1 MGWYLAPVPFLIHG
15 IGMLIDEAWFHR
27 RRGLPRWERLG
38 HPLDTLT
45 VLACYAL
52 ALALPAAG
60 AGLTIYLG
68 AAAFSCLFITKDEW
82 IHARHCTGG
91 EMWLHAFLFVMHP
104 VLLAIAGAWRFA
116 SPHPPAPGIDAGAP
130 AWATPSAVPD
140 SGHAFFETFLIG
152 QAAVTA
158 VFLLYQLLYWN
169 GPWKPALPATR

>member
-1 MGWYLAPVPFLIHG
+1 MWYMAPFPFLLHG

-45 VLACYAL
+45 VLACYVL
-52 ALALPAAG
+52 ALVLPSTG
-60 AGLTIYLG
+60 AGLTVYLC
-68 AAAFSCLFITKDEW
+68 AAVFSSLFITKDEW
-82 IHARHCTGG
+82 VHVRHCTGG
-91 EMWLHAFLFVMHP
+91 EMWLHAFLFIMHP

-116 SPHPPAPGIDAGAP
+116 SPSAFPSSLLPSLPQAFPDAGR
-130 AWATPSAVPD
+130 
-140 SGHAFFETFLIG
+140 AFFGAFLVG

-158 VFLLYQLLYWN
+158 MFLLYQLLYWN

>member
-1 MGWYLAPVPFLIHG
+1 MLSMGSMWWYIAPFPFLLHA

-52 ALALPAAG
+52 ALALPATGAG
-60 AGLTIYLG
+60 AAVYFC
-68 AAAFSCLFITKDEW
+68 AAVFSCIFITKDEW
-82 IHARHCTGG
+82 VHVRHCTGG

-116 SPHPPAPGIDAGAP
+116 SSSAGH
-130 AWATPSAVPD
+130 S
-140 SGHAFFETFLIG
+140 
-152 QAAVTA
+152 
-158 VFLLYQLLYWN
+158 
-169 GPWKPALPATR
+169 